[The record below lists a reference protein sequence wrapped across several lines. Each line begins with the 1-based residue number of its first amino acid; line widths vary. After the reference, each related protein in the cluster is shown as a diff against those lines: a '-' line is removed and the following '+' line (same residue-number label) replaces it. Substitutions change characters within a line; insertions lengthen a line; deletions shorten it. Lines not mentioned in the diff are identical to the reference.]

1 MPAVDPAWDLT
12 QSGASSGST
21 KMDMYLNLD
30 TRPDGLMA
38 PIMYNPDLLDA
49 ASVRRMFADWRA
61 LLEAAIANPNS
72 PIAAGAK
79 PGLTARL
86 RRWLG
91 WREL

>member
-1 MPAVDPAWDLT
+1 
-12 QSGASSGST
+12 
-21 KMDMYLNLD
+21 
-30 TRPDGLMA
+30 
-38 PIMYNPDLLDA
+38 
-49 ASVRRMFADWRA
+49 MFADWRA

-72 PIAAGAK
+72 PIAPGAK